1 MAFTAAPYSSQT
13 ESAIIDG
20 LREADAL
27 TLSLVAVQDDYVVG
41 HIAFSP
47 ITIDETNQG
56 WYGLGPVSV
65 HPDYQNRGVGGM
77 LIREG
82 LHQLVELGAKGCVVL
97 GEPGYY
103 KRFGFEYDNALRY
116 EAAPADYF
124 MRIVFE
130 GPAPT
135 GHVAYHAGFNAQ

>member
-1 MAFTAAPYSSQT
+1 
-13 ESAIIDG
+13 
-20 LREADAL
+20 
-27 TLSLVAVQDDYVVG
+27 
-41 HIAFSP
+41 
-47 ITIDETNQG
+47 
-56 WYGLGPVSV
+56 
-65 HPDYQNRGVGGM
+65 M

-135 GHVAYHAGFNAQ
+135 GHVAYHAGFNAR